1 MKRLIPSIKLTLTIL
16 TLFMTAFMVFG
27 CASKIPH
34 KVVSDYSKRGAR
46 LIAVA
51 PVNNHTADEKAAVL
65 LRETVIREL
74 YFKGYPKIS
83 PKVIDEKLSSVYGSK
98 MDFKRGDVPP
108 KTMGDLLGVDA
119 VLYCTL
125 TQFKTSYILV
135 YAPVRVSITFELR
148 DTKTGE
154 TLWSTRHETVNR
166 SFGLSDKQLEMKSYQ
181 LYELAIQEVVDKAME
196 TLPDGPDV

>member
-1 MKRLIPSIKLTLTIL
+1 
-16 TLFMTAFMVFG
+16 
-27 CASKIPH
+27 
-34 KVVSDYSKRGAR
+34 
-46 LIAVA
+46 
-51 PVNNHTADEKAAVL
+51 
-65 LRETVIREL
+65 
-74 YFKGYPKIS
+74 
-83 PKVIDEKLSSVYGSK
+83 
-98 MDFKRGDVPP
+98 
-108 KTMGDLLGVDA
+108 
-119 VLYCTL
+119 
-125 TQFKTSYILV
+125 V